1 MGVIEK
7 KENVLL
13 FLGFEGVTHP
23 VAHCKP
29 FQSDCLYWLN
39 KLLKRNTCIDVVLS
53 SSLGE
58 QYSRADIKNKLGV
71 AIETRVVG
79 VASKPDD
86 QHNDIKMLSEIQQY
100 LKSTSQEERKWIAI
114 DHGFSVYNEKLPIV
128 LTNPKVGFSEDDY
141 FNVVKK
147 LLIVLLGMKY
157 QI

>member
-39 KLLKRNTCIDVVLS
+39 KLLKRNPCIDVVLS
-53 SSLGE
+53 SSLEE
-58 QYSRADIKNKLGV
+58 QYSSTEIKHKLGV
-71 AIETRVVG
+71 AIGARVVG
-79 VASKPDD
+79 VTPKLNEYTD
-86 QHNDIKMLSEIQQY
+86 NRILSEIQQY
-100 LKSTSQEERKWIAI
+100 LKSTKQEERKWIGV
-114 DHGFSVYNEKLPIV
+114 DHCSSTYNEKLPIV

-147 LLIVLLGMKY
+147 LLIVLLGMRR
-157 QI
+157 QA

>member
-1 MGVIEK
+1 MGVTEK

-39 KLLKRNTCIDVVLS
+39 KLLKRNPFIDVVLS

-58 QYSRADIKNKLGV
+58 RCSRAEIKNKLGV
-71 AIETRVVG
+71 AIGARVVG
-79 VASKPDD
+79 VAPKLDVYAD
-86 QHNDIKMLSEIQQY
+86 NRMLSEIQQY
-100 LKSTSQEERKWIAI
+100 LKSTSQEERKWIGV
-114 DHGFSVYNEKLPIV
+114 DHGLSVYNEKLPIV

-147 LLIVLLGMKY
+147 LLIVLLGMRRKA
-157 QI
+157 